1 MPTFYNKYTTF
12 STIVYMVAYAVITI
26 VKNIDIQPMVELHP
40 RFIVPATCFDVVAG
54 DRVPIVNITS
64 FNLWLN
70 HAHVLQP
77 VRHVF
82 CIILLWL

>member
-40 RFIVPATCFDVVAG
+40 RFIVPATCFDVATG
-54 DRVPIVNITS
+54 DGTLIVKLT
-64 FNLWLN
+64 
-70 HAHVLQP
+70 
-77 VRHVF
+77 
-82 CIILLWL
+82 